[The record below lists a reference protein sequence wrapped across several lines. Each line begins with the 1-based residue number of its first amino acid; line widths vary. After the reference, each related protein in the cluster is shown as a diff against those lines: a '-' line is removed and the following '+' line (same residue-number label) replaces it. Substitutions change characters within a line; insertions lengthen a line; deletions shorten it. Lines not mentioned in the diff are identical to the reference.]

1 MSAVVLALAA
11 WVVTSIAFGLLVAR
25 FLGGAK

>member
-11 WVVTSIAFGLLVAR
+11 WLIVSVAFGLLVAR
-25 FLGGAK
+25 FLGGVS